1 METSIAQEYYKL
13 QEEWSKIDVIPS
25 WKLAVWVAQY
35 PDVDIIDKFMEIEC
49 SPIGIFNDIFFKFES
64 VYQGNVNEFEERLFR
79 EFCSWFQDTEKKEMN
94 LNLALY
100 ESGLTTAPFV
110 PNKDLVPNA
119 ENLWNELLRLRS
131 TIKNIDDTTHFSLYF
146 PIVSYTKE
154 HISQWFEVILD
165 KVPKHIRLVTIDFA
179 EDRKIK
185 IEKYQQQ
192 LPLCV
197 YLLPKLDMASAIKN
211 EMNKDGGNYNTTDV
225 QARFRKQV
233 IKVMDSTTNMTKNTT
248 PEEVK
253 KLLAITNEIGTTNAY
268 FGGMLIAAQAYYAML
283 FLTKVKNL

>member
-185 IEKYQQQ
+185 IEKNGK
-192 LPLCV
+192 
-197 YLLPKLDMASAIKN
+197 YLEK
-211 EMNKDGGNYNTTDV
+211 EY
-225 QARFRKQV
+225 RFSRV
-233 IKVMDSTTNMTKNTT
+233 NRAG
-248 PEEVK
+248 
-253 KLLAITNEIGTTNAY
+253 KLLIIGKGDKEETKCNTLN
-268 FGGMLIAAQAYYAML
+268 FILIR
-283 FLTKVKNL
+283 N